1 VEAQP
6 QWQRDM
12 PGNMVQ
18 RDHRQG
24 TAGKLGVLVANLG
37 TPDAP
42 TPEAVRRFLA
52 EFLSDRRVVDL
63 PRALWLPVLYG
74 VILRIRPRKS
84 ARAYREIWTASGSP
98 LLVNTLALAGALEQ
112 RLASFLSA
120 PVPVAT
126 GMTYGNPSI
135 GAALEEMR
143 ARDVQRLL
151 VLPLYPQYSATTT
164 ASVLDRVETALASLH
179 WQPEVLSVD
188 DYHADAGYIAALAES
203 LAGRIADFG
212 AGAHLLFSF
221 HGLPRRYVDAGDP
234 YHEQC
239 QTTARLVALLLALP
253 ANAWSVAYQSRVGR
267 TRWLE
272 PYTEDRLR
280 ALAIRDTRR
289 VVVCCPGFAV
299 DCLETL
305 EEIAMRGRAAFL
317 AAGGASFDYVPA
329 LNDGSAHVECL
340 AQIAAGALSRDARRA
355 AP

>member
-1 VEAQP
+1 MP
-6 QWQRDM
+6 STIDQRDY
-12 PGNMVQ
+12 
-18 RDHRQG
+18 RH
-24 TAGKLGVLVANLG
+24 G

-42 TPEAVRRFLA
+42 TAEAVKRFLA

-63 PRALWLPVLYG
+63 PRVLWLPVLYG
-74 VILRIRPRKS
+74 VILRIRPQRS

-98 LLVNTLALAGALEQ
+98 LLVNTQALARALEQ
-112 RLASFLSA
+112 RLASILSA

-135 GAALEEMR
+135 AAALDDLR

-164 ASVLDRVETALASLH
+164 ASVLDRVEAALGSLD

-188 DYHADAGYIAALAES
+188 DYHADAGYVAALAES

-212 AGAHLLFSF
+212 AGVHLLFSF

-234 YHEQC
+234 YQEQC
-239 QTTARLVALLLALP
+239 QATARLVATRLALP
-253 ANAWSVAYQSRVGR
+253 ADAWSVAYQSRVGR
-267 TRWLE
+267 ARWLE
-272 PYTEDRLR
+272 PYTEERLNT
-280 ALAIRDTRR
+280 LATQDPRR

-305 EEIAMRGRAAFL
+305 EEIAIRGRASFL

-329 LNDGSAHVECL
+329 LNDEPAHVECL
-340 AQIAAGALSRDARRA
+340 AQIAAAAFSRGALRA
-355 AP
+355 AS